1 MNGVSD
7 RPMHGSLEGGMNGP
21 NPIPTFERQ
30 AVPSRRIEHPREGE
44 QKPSIRRAGLS
55 CLGLSHCGVS
65 YQAELSKSFVL
76 EGNIKHR
83 LKPYFMEQG
92 YFSYFL
98 YSFVER
104 VWYTILASLIR

>member
-1 MNGVSD
+1 MTPTLVPLFD
-7 RPMHGSLEGGMNGP
+7 REALPSL
-21 NPIPTFERQ
+21 
-30 AVPSRRIEHPREGE
+30 RIEHPREGE

-65 YQAELSKSFVL
+65 YQTELSKSVVL
-76 EGNIKHR
+76 GGNIKYR
-83 LKPYFMEQG
+83 LRPYFTERG